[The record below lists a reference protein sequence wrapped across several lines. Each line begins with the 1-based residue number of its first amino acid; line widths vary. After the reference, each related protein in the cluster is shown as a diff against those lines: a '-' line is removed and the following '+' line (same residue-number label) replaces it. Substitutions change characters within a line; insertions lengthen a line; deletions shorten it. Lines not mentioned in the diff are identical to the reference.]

1 MTKFSP
7 LTLVFSLLLLAG
19 LVGCS
24 SSGDEAQNGAI
35 TVFAAASLKK
45 TFTEIGEQ
53 FKTDN
58 PDTSV
63 QFNFAGS
70 SDLVTQL
77 AQGASA
83 DVFAS
88 ADTNNMVKAEQAEV
102 LTADP
107 VNFASNTLTIV
118 TAPGN
123 PKQVASFADL
133 NKAGVTVVVCAP
145 EVPCGS
151 ATKKVEDAT
160 GTTLNPASEES
171 SVTDVL
177 NKVTSGQADAGV
189 VYVTDALGAGD
200 KVATVNFVE
209 SSVAVNT
216 YPIAVLKDAPKPD
229 LAKKFV
235 DLVTG
240 EYGQKVLSEAGFD
253 KP

>member
-45 TFTEIGEQ
+45 TFTELGEQ

-58 PDTSV
+58 PDTFV

-88 ADTNNMVKAEQAEV
+88 ADTN
-102 LTADP
+102 
-107 VNFASNTLTIV
+107 TLTI
-118 TAPGN
+118 
-123 PKQVASFADL
+123 ADL
-133 NKAGVTVVVCAP
+133 NKAGLTVVVCAP
-145 EVPCGS
+145 EVPCG
-151 ATKKVEDAT
+151 
-160 GTTLNPASEES
+160 
-171 SVTDVL
+171 
-177 NKVTSGQADAGV
+177 
-189 VYVTDALGAGD
+189 GD
-200 KVATVNFVE
+200 QEGRERVGDRRAEQGDHTR
-209 SSVAVNT
+209 
-216 YPIAVLKDAPKPD
+216 
-229 LAKKFV
+229 
-235 DLVTG
+235 
-240 EYGQKVLSEAGFD
+240 
-253 KP
+253 